1 MSHDD
6 FAVEPI
12 EGLPEELPAGE
23 EILWQGRPNWWSLTK
38 ESWGLKWLMGYF
50 ALFALWRFIVVLGV
64 APFGHALLSVLP
76 FAIFAAATVA
86 VLALISYVQARNTV
100 YTITNRR
107 VAMRIGAAL
116 TMTLNLP

>member
-86 VLALISYVQARNTV
+86 VLAPPLATHFCLYYRSQFLQRQQS
-100 YTITNRR
+100 
-107 VAMRIGAAL
+107 L
-116 TMTLNLP
+116 CWP